1 MKYTP
6 EERMDIGRRIY
17 ERELTCRTAAEA
29 YGIHKHT
36 AKRYLWMYRD
46 AKGLPPKTGRPE
58 GLKIASAAASALS
71 GDITEYENMS
81 REELIRELVLSIGAS
96 ISIVN
101 GSYPLRC
108 LPPYAQHRSSPKKD
122 PHSKSGP
129 WTNSSST

>member
-81 REELIRELVLSIGAS
+81 REELIRELVLSKINEERAKKGYEVKGVGAE
-96 ISIVN
+96 
-101 GSYPLRC
+101 
-108 LPPYAQHRSSPKKD
+108 KKYIMYV
-122 PHSKSGP
+122 SK
-129 WTNSSST
+129 NIK